1 MDTDGWQWAWRYRHN
16 LDPGD
21 CSTRPA
27 AVIPSDRWTTDSV
40 LLCLMTTTERDTFF
54 RIPVPAEPPT
64 GLRQPCY
71 IMVDKIVTV
80 RRDKCG
86 STVGRLDQPTMLALN
101 RTLALVVG
109 IAD

>member
-1 MDTDGWQWAWRYRHN
+1 MRRGDIVTVSA
-16 LDPGD
+16 PGD
-21 CSTRPA
+21 YGKPRPA
-27 AVIPSDRWTTDSV
+27 AVIQSDKLDGTDSV
-40 LLCLMTTTERDTFF
+40 LLCLMTTTERDTPFF
-54 RIPVPAEPPT
+54 RIPVPPEPPT
-64 GLRQPCY
+64 GLRQPSY

-86 STVGRLDQPTMLALN
+86 STIGRLDQPTMLALN